1 MMLVLPTRPSTLSCS
16 TSFVASAA
24 ICCGSICS
32 VSAVYWIG
40 RPLMPPL
47 SFTQSK
53 YAFVMPVIHV
63 KSMPGTLVAMPP
75 SLIGSP
81 LAFWPV
87 PAPHLP
93 GACRLLLLAAPA
105 VVVAPPAAVVADP
118 EAAVVAAAVVAA
130 AVVAAAAAVVAVDDD
145 ELSPPQAAMSKA
157 EAALMATNDRFIRSS
172 PSTGGVARA
181 SRNRRAPSRTA

>member
-32 VSAVYWIG
+32 VSAVYWMG
-40 RPLMPPL
+40 RPLIPPL
-47 SFTQSK
+47 SLTQSK
-53 YAFVMPVIHV
+53 YALVIPVIHV
-63 KSMPGTLVAMPP
+63 KSIPGTLVAMPP

-105 VVVAPPAAVVADP
+105 VVVAPPAAGVAELDP
-118 EAAVVAAAVVAA
+118 AAAVVPAA
-130 AVVAAAAAVVAVDDD
+130 MVAAAAAVVAVDDD
-145 ELSPPQAAMSKA
+145 ELSPPQA
-157 EAALMATNDRFIRSS
+157 
-172 PSTGGVARA
+172 
-181 SRNRRAPSRTA
+181 